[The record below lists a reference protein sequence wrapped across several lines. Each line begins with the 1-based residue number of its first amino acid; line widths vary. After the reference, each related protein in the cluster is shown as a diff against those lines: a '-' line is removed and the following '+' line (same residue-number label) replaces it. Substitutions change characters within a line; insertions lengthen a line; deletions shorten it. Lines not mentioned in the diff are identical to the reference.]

1 MRNTVRN
8 FGAGEVQYPALNA
21 TPRNGEFSLLE
32 FSENCKWVRL
42 SYKRG
47 KYHYQCK
54 TLQGHFHY
62 AIAPTLPE
70 LENQIWQRIKLF
82 QHSN

>member
-1 MRNTVRN
+1 MQLSVENLPQGNNSTLCV
-8 FGAGEVQYPALNA
+8 AS
-21 TPRNGEFSLLE
+21 TPRHGEFSLLE